1 VPGLSIADV
10 WLSQYIT
17 YSDSVTMDDLT
28 EAFERARLESF
39 PNQKFACIT
48 HSTGGPLARE
58 WAARYTNSSELM
70 THLVMLA
77 PPNHGSALAQLG
89 KGRIS
94 RLASWFEQ
102 QEPGAQIL
110 NWLELGSRESWRLNL
125 DGLDRSSAGFE
136 FTLAGGAIDAKFY
149 DHLNSY
155 TGEKS
160 SDGVVRTAAA
170 NLNYSYVELAQ
181 SGGGLVV
188 KNKKR
193 SSPNAF
199 GVVPAVSHSGA
210 SMGIVSSPVTAEWVK
225 KCLAVGNDSDY
236 QHVSDE
242 LQQLTSQA
250 TQAGSMIVVRVTDAI
265 GRPVNDYDLYLT
277 GGPAYSPDALP
288 KGFFIDRQRNQ
299 VTPNVLTY
307 YLDHAAFEQSKELGL
322 KIVARPDS
330 GPVSFAPAEFRTDEA
345 TVASI
350 LRPHETVMLN
360 LRLERTLS
368 PALFLVRRAA

>member
-1 VPGLSIADV
+1 MPVVFLHGWGVRTPDYGPLPDRLRAVPGLSIADV

-160 SDGVVRTAAA
+160 
-170 NLNYSYVELAQ
+170 
-181 SGGGLVV
+181 
-188 KNKKR
+188 
-193 SSPNAF
+193 
-199 GVVPAVSHSGA
+199 
-210 SMGIVSSPVTAEWVK
+210 
-225 KCLAVGNDSDY
+225 
-236 QHVSDE
+236 
-242 LQQLTSQA
+242 
-250 TQAGSMIVVRVTDAI
+250 
-265 GRPVNDYDLYLT
+265 
-277 GGPAYSPDALP
+277 
-288 KGFFIDRQRNQ
+288 
-299 VTPNVLTY
+299 
-307 YLDHAAFEQSKELGL
+307 
-322 KIVARPDS
+322 
-330 GPVSFAPAEFRTDEA
+330 
-345 TVASI
+345 
-350 LRPHETVMLN
+350 
-360 LRLERTLS
+360 
-368 PALFLVRRAA
+368 